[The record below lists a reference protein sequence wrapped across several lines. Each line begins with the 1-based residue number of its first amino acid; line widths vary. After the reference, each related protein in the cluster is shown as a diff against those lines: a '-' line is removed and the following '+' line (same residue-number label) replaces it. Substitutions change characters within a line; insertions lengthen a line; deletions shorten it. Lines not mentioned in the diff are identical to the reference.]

1 MSRSLRIPSLP
12 LRPSAVIALLLALAV
27 VGWIGVTQLVQVFH
41 RRLHHLAST
50 QFEEGEVEMKAGHPN
65 RAIAFFHAALSY
77 SPEDPDYQ
85 LNLARALRDT
95 GRLDESQ
102 AYLLRL
108 WERRPEDSVTNLALA
123 RLAVKRGS
131 LSDALRYYHNAIYG
145 QWQRDAEENR
155 RQSRLELVQFL
166 VGEHA
171 YNQAQS
177 ELIALVPQLPGNP
190 DLQLRVGQLFY
201 AAQDYPHALATFQKA
216 AAAGPRNAVAEA
228 GAGHS
233 AFQLGRYRSA
243 AAYFEAALRSAP
255 NPDEQSQL
263 DLCRLI
269 LNANP
274 FARRISEA
282 ERDRRLR
289 AALART
295 GERLSACT
303 SSPTPSSS
311 LADLQ
316 PRWKSLDITFRRHRE
331 ASLPDPSDAVM
342 NLVLDI
348 EKQSS
353 ACAPPTPIDHALLLI
368 AQNPAEVER

>member
-1 MSRSLRIPSLP
+1 MLRSFRIPSIP
-12 LRPSAVIALLLALAV
+12 LRPSVVIALLLTLAI
-27 VGWIGVTQLVQVFH
+27 VGWVGVTQLVQVFH
-41 RRLHHLAST
+41 RRLHQLAAA
-50 QFEEGEVEMKAGHPN
+50 QFERGGAEMKADRPD
-65 RAIAFFHAALSY
+65 RAIPFFHAALSY
-77 SPEDPDYQ
+77 SPENAEYQ

-108 WERRPEDSVTNLALA
+108 WEREPEDSATNLALA
-123 RLAVKRGS
+123 RLAVKRHS
-131 LSDALRYYHNAIYG
+131 LTGALRYYHNAIYG
-145 QWQRDAEENR
+145 QWQTDPDENR
-155 RQSRLELVQFL
+155 RQARLELIQFL

-171 YNQAQS
+171 NNQAQS

-216 AAAGPRNAVAEA
+216 SAAGPRNSVALA

-233 AFQLGRYRSA
+233 AFQLGHYRSA

-269 LNANP
+269 LNSNP
-274 FARRISEA
+274 FARRISEP

-289 AALART
+289 SALAQA
-295 GERLSACT
+295 GQRLHACAT
-303 SSPTPSSS
+303 ASVPPAD

-316 PRWKSLDITFRRHRE
+316 ARWKSLDATFRRRRQ
-331 ASLPDPSDAVM
+331 ASLSDPSDAVM
-342 NLVLDI
+342 NLVLDT

-353 ACAPPTPIDHALLLI
+353 ACAPLTPLDRALLLI

>member
-1 MSRSLRIPSLP
+1 M
-12 LRPSAVIALLLALAV
+12 LLALAI

-41 RRLHHLAST
+41 RRLHHLASA
-50 QFEEGEVEMKAGHPN
+50 QFEEGEAELKSGHPD

-77 SPEDPDYQ
+77 RPEDPDYQ

-95 GRLDESQ
+95 GRFDEAQ

-108 WERRPEDSVTNLALA
+108 WERKPEDSATNLALA
-123 RLAVKRGS
+123 RLAVKRHS
-131 LSDALRYYHNAIYG
+131 QPDALRYYHNAIYG
-145 QWQRDAEENR
+145 QWDIDPDESR
-155 RQSRLELVQFL
+155 RQARLELVQFL
-166 VGEHA
+166 IGEHA

-177 ELIALVPQLPGNP
+177 ELIALVPQLSGNP
-190 DLQLRVGQLFY
+190 DLQLRVAQLFY
-201 AAQDYPHALATFQKA
+201 AAQDYPHALAQFQKG
-216 AAAGPRNAVAEA
+216 AAAGPRNTVALA

-233 AFQLGRYRSA
+233 AFQLGHYRSA

-263 DLCRLI
+263 ELCRLI

-282 ERDRRLR
+282 ERNRRLR
-289 AALART
+289 SALVRA
-295 GERLSACT
+295 GERLNACASSAA
-303 SSPTPSSS
+303 PPSN

-316 PRWKSLDITFRRHRE
+316 ARWKSLDTVFRRSRQ
-331 ASLPDPSDAVM
+331 ASLPDSSEAVM
-342 NLVLDI
+342 NLVLDV

-353 ACAPPTPIDHALLLI
+353 ACGAVSPLDHALLLI
-368 AQNPAEVER
+368 AQNPPEVER